1 MEMKLEL
8 VPVPVADI
16 ERSLRFYT
24 EQLGFTLDVDVAP
37 ADGVRFVQLTPAG
50 SSCSISLSSGVP
62 MLDKAAPGS
71 SHGVHLVVEDIET
84 AREEL
89 IARGIDVSEI
99 IHVGGGV
106 RYADFADPDG
116 NSFLLQ
122 EMAWRTGEAF

>member
-1 MEMKLEL
+1 MKLEL

-24 EQLGFTLDVDVAP
+24 EQVGFTLDVDVAP

-50 SSCSISLSSGVP
+50 SSCSISLSRGVP
-62 MLDKAAPGS
+62 MLDRAAPGS
-71 SHGVHLVVEDIET
+71 SHGVHLVVEDIEK
-84 AREEL
+84 AREDL
-89 IARGIDVSEI
+89 IARGVDVSEI
-99 IHVGGGV
+99 IHVGRGV

-122 EMAWRTGEAF
+122 EMSWRTGEAF